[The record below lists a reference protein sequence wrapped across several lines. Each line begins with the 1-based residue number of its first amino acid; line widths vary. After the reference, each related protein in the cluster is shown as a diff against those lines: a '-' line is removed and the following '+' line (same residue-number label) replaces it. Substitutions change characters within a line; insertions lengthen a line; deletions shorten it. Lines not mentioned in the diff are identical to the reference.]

1 MYCVTNLLATA
12 VFRSIFNPLVYGIVL
27 SITFSI
33 SKSVGGILFG
43 IAFWVMAKK
52 TNQVANITDFLKI
65 AAVGFMLLYV
75 SERAISLTSAP
86 YPPFGLVSV
95 ATVGLASYLIMIA
108 RYYSA
113 ISLSN
118 EIRTRKIILDSAL
131 QEFSLLSN
139 IGFVQMKRRSRIW
152 WTKL

>member
-1 MYCVTNLLATA
+1 
-12 VFRSIFNPLVYGIVL
+12 
-27 SITFSI
+27 
-33 SKSVGGILFG
+33 
-43 IAFWVMAKK
+43 
-52 TNQVANITDFLKI
+52 
-65 AAVGFMLLYV
+65 MLLYV

-108 RYYSA
+108 LYYSA

-139 IGFVQMKRRSRIW
+139 IGFAQNEKEIENMVDKVVKKHSAVIE
-152 WTKL
+152 TKAAEIISPEDIKEYTLEVLNEVKNLKGH